1 MDTVSP
7 VLSVSEIFLNRPLE
21 ELEADRYRK
30 EVEESRRLEEI
41 REEKRERLEEK
52 RLRKRRRKTD
62 TGGITLLH
70 GNESRFA
77 RLIRCQSV

>member
-30 EVEESRRLEEI
+30 EVEESRRLVKV
-41 REEKRERLEEK
+41 REEKRERLEKE
-52 RLRKRRRKTD
+52 RLKKKEERIRAELPSYMGMKVD
-62 TGGITLLH
+62 LL
-70 GNESRFA
+70 A
-77 RLIRCQSV
+77 